1 MLGHYI
7 GGCMVSISNINN
19 GIKEP
24 THGYQICNTNHIF
37 ILGGYLR
44 LKKSLYTQV
53 IIWIS
58 VILNHIDTKVI
69 LHRYDTCMKSCCM
82 IYRHQ

>member
-37 ILGGYLR
+37 ILGVYLR
-44 LKKSLYTQV
+44 PKKIFVYPSYYLDWCHSKPY
-53 IIWIS
+53 
-58 VILNHIDTKVI
+58 
-69 LHRYDTCMKSCCM
+69 
-82 IYRHQ
+82 